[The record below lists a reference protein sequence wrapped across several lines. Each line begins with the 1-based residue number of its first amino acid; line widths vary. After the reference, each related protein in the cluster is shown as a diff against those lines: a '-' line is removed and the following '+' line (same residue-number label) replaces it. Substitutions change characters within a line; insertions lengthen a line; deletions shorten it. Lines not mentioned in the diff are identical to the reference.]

1 MLCNLQDGDMIIIR
15 KDGDA
20 VDVLFDTRDDLNHIT
35 RLEPQEWS
43 NMTTKTLADMID
55 DFIQDLQ
62 KTFQ

>member
-35 RLEPQEWS
+35 RLAPQEWS